1 MITIKKYHKVK
12 DHCHYTGK
20 HRGAV
25 HDICNVRYKIP
36 KRIPVVFHNGS
47 TYDSHFIIK
56 ELAEEFEG
64 EFEYLGENTEKY
76 ITFLVSIKKK
86 ITKTDKDG
94 NDKITKILYKTK
106 FIDSFR
112 FMSSSLSNLVD
123 NLYERLHS
131 DTRTD
136 FKFYLD
142 YMTTKDE
149 QLIFRCFE
157 CKNNYEK
164 DFNKGLIKRFA
175 NIYGF
180 CNGDIN
186 KFILLLRKV
195 VYPYEYMDNRERF
208 NETSLPD

>member
-36 KRIPVVFHNGS
+36 KGIPVVFHNGS

-195 VYPYEYMDNRERF
+195 VYPYEYMDSRERF